1 MTQAADTKTPGT
13 VYLVGA
19 GPGDPGLMTLR
30 GKELIERADCL
41 VYDALAPAA
50 LLAWAKP
57 GCEKIYVGKRAGCHA
72 LPQGEIN
79 ALLIRCASKYA
90 CTVRLKGGDPY
101 VFGRGGEEAAA
112 LFEAGI
118 PFRVVPGISSAIA
131 GPACAGIPV
140 THRAHCTQFTVFTG
154 HEDASKSESTLD
166 IAGIAAAKGTKIM
179 LMGMS
184 RLRQTLD
191 ALMEAGQSGSVP
203 AAAVQWAATGRQ
215 RSVIATVATL
225 ADAVERA
232 GIGSPAVVVIGE
244 VVSAAEQLDWHSRLP
259 LAGKRIVVT
268 RTREQAGELSAE
280 LDALGADVIELPTI
294 RITDPSDRRDFAQA
308 VVDSPHYDWLIF
320 SSPNGV
326 KRFFRAFFA
335 VYQDIRELGGARIA
349 AVGPGTAAEL
359 KKVGLMVDLMPK
371 KAVAE
376 ELIAE
381 FDRRADDFGGVANVT
396 MLWVHSEKGRPVVY
410 RELMKRQAIVD
421 ECIAYNTVAE
431 TEDTTGAQARLR
443 EEGTDFITFTSSS
456 TVRNF
461 MALGIPIPPEC
472 RIVSIGPV
480 TTGTLR
486 EFGLTPA
493 IEARQHDIPGLVE
506 ALRSLCEGG
515 AEKAAAS
522 DPAPA
527 KGH

>member
-1 MTQAADTKTPGT
+1 MKAEDKTPGK
-13 VYLVGA
+13 VCLVGA

-30 GKELIERADCL
+30 GKELVERADCL
-41 VYDALAPAA
+41 VYDALVPASV
-50 LLAWAKP
+50 LAWASP
-57 GCEKIYVGKRAGCHA
+57 DCEKIYVGKRSGVHA
-72 LPQGEIN
+72 MPQSQIN
-79 ALLIRCASKYA
+79 ELLVTCASRHA

-112 LFEAGI
+112 LYAAGVPFE
-118 PFRVVPGISSAIA
+118 VVPGISSAIA
-131 GPACAGIPV
+131 GPALAGIPV

-154 HEDASKSESTLD
+154 HEDAAKTESTLD
-166 IAGIAAAKGTKIM
+166 IQGIAAAKGTKVM

-184 RLRQTLD
+184 RLRRTLD
-191 ALMEAGQSGSVP
+191 ALLEAGQDADTP

-215 RSVIATVATL
+215 RSVSATVATL
-225 ADAVERA
+225 ADAVEEA

-244 VVSAAEQLDWHSRLP
+244 VVSEMPRLDWRSRLP
-259 LAGKRIVVT
+259 LAGRRIVVT
-268 RTREQAGELSAE
+268 RTREQAGSLVAQLAE
-280 LDALGADVIELPTI
+280 LGADAIELPTI

-349 AVGPGTAAEL
+349 AVGPATAAEL
-359 KKVGLMVDLMPK
+359 KKVGLMVDVMPK

-381 FDRRADDFGGVANVT
+381 FDRKADEFGGVANVT
-396 MLWVHSEKGRPVVY
+396 MLWVHSEKGRSVVY
-410 RELMKRQAIVD
+410 DELMKRQAIVD
-421 ECIAYNTVAE
+421 ECIAYNTVPE
-431 TEDTTGAQARLR
+431 TDDTTGAQARLR
-443 EEGTDFITFTSSS
+443 DEGADFITFTSSS
-456 TVRNF
+456 TVHNY
-461 MALGIPIPPEC
+461 MALGLGIPEGC

-486 EFGLTPA
+486 EYGLSPA
-493 IEARQHDIPGLVE
+493 AEAESHDIPGLVQ
-506 ALRSLCEGG
+506 AIRRLCEG
-515 AEKAAAS
+515 
-522 DPAPA
+522 
-527 KGH
+527 